1 MTADSVTHTSAPPS
15 ARAKLKLVAAVM
27 VPAWARAVV
36 VLIGVAVLAK
46 LVGLGD
52 EAGYA
57 IIPGFYIVLSPP
69 AGPVAERVQ
78 TVVVASLLVACLT
91 AVGAALS
98 QWTVAVTLGLVLVGF
113 VAGLLPRVGPRA
125 ATMQLPLLVAF
136 AYSAAFPL
144 TAGSVGARVAAV
156 LVALPVYVLAAAILF
171 QTDPRRPLLLGAAA
185 GLGGV
190 ADALEHAGA
199 REGGAA
205 REAELGLVKFRVATG
220 RLKEAAVPTG
230 GSLDSRAGRLLFVS
244 VQEALAAAELVA
256 SDAGERDARPRERI
270 ATLSGQARGLAGAL
284 SRGAPA
290 PPPGPLEELARSTR
304 RGDPVLG
311 SLAEALADIA
321 RAVAVLHGEAH
332 ELPTGLVAELPGA
345 VARVRGALT
354 LDDPIFRQALRLAAA
369 AGLAGLVASLLD
381 LTRTYWSVFAVVAVL
396 NAPPALGTRRALMRI
411 GGTVLGLLLAIGLLQ
426 LLDHHTTLAFILALV
441 LLLPGLL
448 LMPINYGAAMVFI
461 TSMVAL
467 LFSAGGEET
476 DFLKFRVLDNAVG
489 VAIVAAVGVLMW
501 RASRADWW
509 RVAGL
514 TARSLA
520 RAIESDQPAQR
531 RDELV
536 TRALQLRTETVN
548 AAALPDGTPAF
559 VASWTF
565 LAAAENLIRMLVGPK
580 TMTETAENRSALAA
594 DLRAIVARCSPTDA
608 AAQVGGQPPEPPSTL
623 AGLAVTRMGTA
634 VALLHQQDTSNRQS
648 QQ

>member
-1 MTADSVTHTSAPPS
+1 M
-15 ARAKLKLVAAVM
+15 
-27 VPAWARAVV
+27 
-36 VLIGVAVLAK
+36 
-46 LVGLGD
+46 
-52 EAGYA
+52 
-57 IIPGFYIVLSPP
+57 
-69 AGPVAERVQ
+69 
-78 TVVVASLLVACLT
+78 
-91 AVGAALS
+91 
-98 QWTVAVTLGLVLVGF
+98 
-113 VAGLLPRVGPRA
+113 
-125 ATMQLPLLVAF
+125 
-136 AYSAAFPL
+136 
-144 TAGSVGARVAAV
+144 
-156 LVALPVYVLAAAILF
+156 
-171 QTDPRRPLLLGAAA
+171 GAAA

-190 ADALEHAGA
+190 ADALDHAGT

-205 REAELGLVKFRVATG
+205 REAELGLIKFRVATG
-220 RLKEAAVPTG
+220 RLKEAALPTG
-230 GSLDSRAGRLLFVS
+230 GSLDSRAGRLLFLS
-244 VQEALAAAELVA
+244 VQEALAAAELIA
-256 SDAGERDARPRERI
+256 SQSAERDARRREQV

-290 PPPGPLEELARSTR
+290 PPPGPLDELARAAAR
-304 RGDPVLG
+304 EDPALA

-321 RAVAVLHGEAH
+321 RAVSVLHGESH
-332 ELPTGLVAELPGA
+332 ELPAGLVAELPGA

-354 LDDPIFRQALRLAAA
+354 LEDPTFRRALRLAAA
-369 AGLAGLVASLLD
+369 AGLAGLVAGLLD

-426 LLDHHTTLAFILALV
+426 LLDHHSTLVFILALL

-448 LMPINYGAAMVFI
+448 LMPINYGAAMMFI

-501 RASRADWW
+501 RASSADWW

-520 RAIESDQPAQR
+520 KTLESDRPAQR
-531 RDELV
+531 RDELI
-536 TRALQLRTETVN
+536 TRALQLRTETVD
-548 AAALPDGTPAF
+548 AAALPDITPAF
-559 VASWTF
+559 VASWTY

-580 TMTETAENRSALAA
+580 PITETVENRAALAA
-594 DLRAIVARCSPTDA
+594 DLRAIGARCSPTTGSA
-608 AAQVGGQPPEPPSTL
+608 PVGGQPAEPPATL

-634 VALLHQQDTSNRQS
+634 VTVLLQRETTNAQS
-648 QQ
+648 Q